1 MLQSRISIL
10 CSWTSIL
17 ELIQPSTGQEH
28 TVPSCIRI
36 IGDVNGDS
44 TINKWIDQDF
54 MYDIED
60 MDPSLW
66 SKYISKDGEHL
77 FGFQQEQWFLMA
89 INSVYVKFL
98 QSPAPILN
106 DPSNMLNPLVIV
118 SHGWKRWVRND
129 EWESV
134 TNPINVKSCEQST
147 PPESS
152 TTAIPSTTTQ
162 LATPLTVTPMTKTS
176 IPECIEI
183 RTNLSFFFNN
193 NDDQCEIES
202 ILKVR
207 L

>member
-1 MLQSRISIL
+1 MLQSRILIL
-10 CSWTSIL
+10 FSWKTVF
-17 ELIQPSTGQEH
+17 ELIQPSTTQEH

-54 MYDIED
+54 TYDIED

-66 SKYISKDGEHL
+66 SKYISEDGEYQ
-77 FGFQQEQWFLMA
+77 FGFEQEQWFLMA
-89 INSVYVKFL
+89 ISTVDNKFL

-106 DPSNMLNPLVIV
+106 DQLDLLNPLVIV
-118 SHGWKRWVRND
+118 NHGWKRWVSND
-129 EWESV
+129 EWELV
-134 TNPINVKSCEQST
+134 TNPIYVKICEQST
-147 PPESS
+147 QLESS
-152 TTAIPSTTTQ
+152 ATPIPSITTQ
-162 LATPLTVTPMTKTS
+162 PATPMTKTS

-183 RTNLSFFFNN
+183 KTNLTFFLNN
-193 NDDQCEIES
+193 NDDQCEMES

>member
-10 CSWTSIL
+10 CSWTTTF

-28 TVPSCIRI
+28 IVPCIRI

-54 MYDIED
+54 TRVEVRDS
-60 MDPSLW
+60 SLW
-66 SKYISKDGEHL
+66 SKYISEDGKHQ

-89 INSVYVKFL
+89 INSIDVKFL

-118 SHGWKRWVRND
+118 SHGWKRWVKNN

-152 TTAIPSTTTQ
+152 MTAIPSTTTQ
-162 LATPLTVTPMTKTS
+162 LATSLTVTPMTKTS
-176 IPECIEI
+176 TPECIEI
-183 RTNLSFFFNN
+183 RTNLTFFLNN